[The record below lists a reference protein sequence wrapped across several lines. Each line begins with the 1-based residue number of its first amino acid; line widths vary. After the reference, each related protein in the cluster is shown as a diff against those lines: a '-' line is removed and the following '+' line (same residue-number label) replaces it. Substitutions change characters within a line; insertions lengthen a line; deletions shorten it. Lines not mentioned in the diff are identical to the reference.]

1 MIESLLK
8 NKKLLN
14 ENHITEFIY
23 NNESFSYQVTNL
35 INIFKKRYTI
45 KNLGTHD
52 KVAIYK
58 FYKPNQNNIH
68 LYKNLINDFLALINF
83 LNDKRKEGENKDYSE
98 ELKLFD
104 VILQLKDSNFLFKL
118 FEDNEILTINKTI
131 GIFDF
136 TLLY

>member
-1 MIESLLK
+1 M
-8 NKKLLN
+8 
-14 ENHITEFIY
+14 
-23 NNESFSYQVTNL
+23 
-35 INIFKKRYTI
+35 
-45 KNLGTHD
+45 
-52 KVAIYK
+52 
-58 FYKPNQNNIH
+58 PNQNNIH
-68 LYKNLINDFLALINF
+68 LCKNLINDFLALINF
-83 LNDKRKEGENKDYSE
+83 LIDKRKEVVNKDYSE

>member
-1 MIESLLK
+1 M
-8 NKKLLN
+8 
-14 ENHITEFIY
+14 
-23 NNESFSYQVTNL
+23 
-35 INIFKKRYTI
+35 
-45 KNLGTHD
+45 
-52 KVAIYK
+52 
-58 FYKPNQNNIH
+58 
-68 LYKNLINDFLALINF
+68 INDFLALLNF

-118 FEDNEILTINKTI
+118 FEDNEILIINKTI

>member
-45 KNLGTHD
+45 KNLVLMI
-52 KVAIYK
+52 KLL
-58 FYKPNQNNIH
+58 F
-68 LYKNLINDFLALINF
+68 INF
-83 LNDKRKEGENKDYSE
+83 ISLIK
-98 ELKLFD
+98 
-104 VILQLKDSNFLFKL
+104 I
-118 FEDNEILTINKTI
+118 
-131 GIFDF
+131 IFM
-136 TLLY
+136 YAKI